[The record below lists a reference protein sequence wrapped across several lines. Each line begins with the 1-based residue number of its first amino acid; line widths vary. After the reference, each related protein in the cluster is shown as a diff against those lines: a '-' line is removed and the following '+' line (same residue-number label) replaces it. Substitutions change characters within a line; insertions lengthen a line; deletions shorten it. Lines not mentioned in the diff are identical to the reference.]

1 MKLKKF
7 IVALIATGLGTGYAP
22 FASGTVGTV
31 PAWFIGFFLIKD
43 NQIILAAAA
52 VISILVSVWAAGE
65 AEKIFGHDSKKIV
78 IDEWAGMFV
87 TLLFVPFTLTNYL
100 IAFVVFRTLDV
111 IKFYPARRSEQLP
124 GGWGVT
130 MDDVVAGAQSGIV
143 TFAITYLL
151 GKF

>member
-1 MKLKKF
+1 MKLKET

-31 PAWFIGFFLIKD
+31 PAWFIGYFLIKD

-100 IAFVVFRTLDV
+100 MAFVVFRALDV